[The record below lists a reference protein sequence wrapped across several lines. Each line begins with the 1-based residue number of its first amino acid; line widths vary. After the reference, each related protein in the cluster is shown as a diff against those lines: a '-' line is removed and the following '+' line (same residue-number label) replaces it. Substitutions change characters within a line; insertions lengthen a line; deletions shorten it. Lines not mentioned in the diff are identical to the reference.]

1 MGSLDWPLMQSDCFI
16 FYQTTNK
23 KQILNPPKRSPD
35 IVSYLFS
42 FITKY
47 LKSYLYL
54 FTFNF
59 LHYKTMPY
67 YLNMYFKKQARSSLF
82 YILMCFKF
90 SPLLREMIDS
100 ILWTKIW
107 TVNCSGEKDWKLCEV
122 FISDMAFFPM

>member
-67 YLNMYFKKQARSSLF
+67 YLNMYFKKTGKKL
-82 YILMCFKF
+82 
-90 SPLLREMIDS
+90 S
-100 ILWTKIW
+100 ILYSYVFQIVPFAQRDDRFY
-107 TVNCSGEKDWKLCEV
+107 TVN
-122 FISDMAFFPM
+122 